1 MEECKAPG
9 AAKTHGH
16 PMLRGGRRT
25 SQSHGF
31 SASQIKSLAAICD
44 AFIPSVLPTKDL
56 QDPEV
61 ESFYRLSGSQ
71 NGIPE
76 QVAELM
82 AKRVKPIGLVMARC
96 LLWLLATRLGTWM
109 LCGSASLKE
118 EFPYLQAFSDIKQG
132 AREQIMLDWS
142 RGRRFA
148 FLKFA
153 FKIFKT
159 CCVFAFYTVVDE
171 NAENPTW
178 KGIGYSPPEPETN
191 SVASGRPLEKGV
203 IDLSSAL
210 EKDLPR
216 LFQDR
221 GFTVT
226 EEENFSGKE
235 KAWKVECDAVVIG
248 SGSGGG
254 VAAGVLAKA
263 GYRVII
269 LEKGKY
275 YARDDLTLLE
285 GPSFDQMYESGGI
298 LPTNDGKVLVMAG
311 STVGGG
317 SAINWAA
324 SIRTPPHVLKEWSKQ
339 HDLPLFESQDYQDA
353 MNAVCGRL
361 GVQDGCSKE
370 SFQNSVL
377 STGCAKLGFHFE
389 KVPRNSTED
398 HFCGSCCCG
407 CRSGNK
413 KGADETWLV
422 DAVDSGSIILA
433 GCKAENILCQK
444 IPAKRKQ
451 RAAGVVASFGV
462 KERRRIFIQAKVTVA
477 ACGSL
482 LTPPLLRSSGLRN
495 PNIGRNLHLHP
506 VQMAWGFF
514 PENQEPTGKPHE
526 GGIITTIC
534 KEGAKWEQSGYG
546 TIIQTPA
553 VAPGSFAAM
562 IPWTSGLD
570 MKDRMRKY
578 HRTAHVFCLAR
589 DRGSGIVRGEKDI
602 AYRLAESDKENLK
615 EGLRRCLRILIA
627 AGATEVGTHRSDG
640 ERLSVKGATDDE
652 IEEFLNNQGKGRRGV
667 WPILF
672 SAHQMGSCRM
682 GKDEESGGVDW
693 KGESWEVE
701 GLFVCDG
708 SLLPTSVGVNPMIT
722 IQSVAFCVAKYI
734 LQFLR
739 TNSSQGLT
747 CGH

>member
-1 MEECKAPG
+1 MEESNDPG
-9 AAKTHGH
+9 AAKIHGH

-25 SQSHGF
+25 PYSHGL
-31 SASQIKSLAAICD
+31 SASQIKSLASICD
-44 AFIPSVLPTKDL
+44 TFIPSVPPTDDL
-56 QDPEV
+56 QDPEF

-82 AKRVKPIGLVMARC
+82 SRHVKPIGWGMARW
-96 LLWLLATRLGTWM
+96 LLWLLSTRLGTWM

-118 EFPYLQAFSDIKQG
+118 EFPYLQAFPDIQQVQ
-132 AREQIMLDWS
+132 REHILLDWS
-142 RGRRFA
+142 RGRRFT
-148 FLKFA
+148 FLKFPFKL
-153 FKIFKT
+153 FKI
-159 CCVFAFYTVVDE
+159 CCLFSFYTVADE
-171 NAENPTW
+171 NAENPAW
-178 KGIGYSPPEPETN
+178 KCIGYSPSKPEIDR
-191 SVASGRPLEKGV
+191 VAGGRPLEKGV
-203 IDLSSAL
+203 IDLSSAP
-210 EKDLPR
+210 EKTLPR

-226 EEENFSGKE
+226 EKENLNGKE

-263 GYRVII
+263 GYRVIV

-298 LPTNDGKVLVMAG
+298 LSTNDAKFLVMAG
-311 STVGGG
+311 ATVGGG
-317 SAINWAA
+317 SAINWSAC
-324 SIRTPPHVLKEWSKQ
+324 IRTPPHVLKEWSKQ
-339 HDLPLFESQDYQDA
+339 HGLPLFESHDYRDA
-353 MNAVCGRL
+353 MDAVCRRL
-361 GVQDGCSKE
+361 GVQDGCTKE

-377 STGCAKLGFHFE
+377 TTGCARLGLHFE

-398 HFCGSCCCG
+398 HFCGSCSCG
-407 CRSGNK
+407 CRTGNK

-422 DAVDSGSIILA
+422 DAIDSGSLILA
-433 GCKAENILCQK
+433 GCKAEKFLCQE
-444 IPAKRKQ
+444 IPASRKQ
-451 RAAGVVASFGV
+451 KAVGVVASFGPQ
-462 KERRRIFIQAKVTVA
+462 RRRIFVQAKVTVA

-482 LTPPLLRSSGLRN
+482 LTPVLLRSSGLRN

-514 PENQEPTGKPHE
+514 PENQEPAGKPYE

-553 VAPGSFAAM
+553 MTPGSFAAL
-562 IPWTSGLD
+562 IPWISGLD
-570 MKDRMRKY
+570 MKKRMQKY

-589 DRGSGIVRGEKDI
+589 DRGSGSVGGEKDI
-602 AYRLAESDKENLK
+602 EYRLAESDKDNLK
-615 EGLRRCLRILIA
+615 EGLRRCIKILIA

-640 ERLSVKGATDDE
+640 ERLVVKGATDDE
-652 IEEFLNNQGKGRRGV
+652 IEEFLNRQGKGTREL
-667 WPILF
+667 WPTLC

-682 GKDEESGGVDW
+682 GKDAESGGVDW
-693 KGESWEVE
+693 KGQSWEVE

-708 SLLPTSVGVNPMIT
+708 SLLPTAVGVNPMIT
-722 IQSVAFCVAKYI
+722 IQSVAFCVANYI

-739 TNSSQGLT
+739 TNSSQRST

>member
-1 MEECKAPG
+1 MEESNGPG
-9 AAKTHGH
+9 AAKPHGH

-25 SQSHGF
+25 SHSHGL
-31 SASQIKSLAAICD
+31 SASQIKSLASICD
-44 AFIPSVLPTKDL
+44 TFIPSVPPPDDL

-61 ESFYRLSGSQ
+61 ESFYGLSGSQ

-82 AKRVKPIGLVMARC
+82 SRHVKPIGWGMARW
-96 LLWLLATRLGTWM
+96 LLWLLSTRLGTWM
-109 LCGSASLKE
+109 LCGSASLKK
-118 EFPYLQAFSDIKQG
+118 EFPYLQAFSDIQQVQ
-132 AREQIMLDWS
+132 REQILLDWS
-142 RGRRFA
+142 RGKRFK

-153 FKIFKT
+153 FKLFKI
-159 CCVFAFYTVVDE
+159 CSLFSFYTVADE
-171 NAENPTW
+171 NAENPAW
-178 KGIGYSPPEPETN
+178 KGIGYSPPKPDTDR
-191 SVASGRPLEKGV
+191 VAGGRPLEKGV

-221 GFTVT
+221 GFRVT
-226 EEENFSGKE
+226 EEGNLSGKE

-263 GYRVII
+263 GYRVIV

-298 LPTNDGKVLVMAG
+298 LSTNDAKFLVMAG
-311 STVGGG
+311 ATVGGG
-317 SAINWAA
+317 SAINWSAC
-324 SIRTPPHVLKEWSKQ
+324 IRTPPHVLKEWSKQ
-339 HDLPLFESQDYQDA
+339 HGLPLFESQDYQEA

-361 GVQDGCSKE
+361 GVQDGCAKE

-377 STGCAKLGFHFE
+377 TTGCAKLGLRFE

-398 HFCGSCCCG
+398 HFCGSCCYG
-407 CRSGNK
+407 CRTGNK

-422 DAVDSGSIILA
+422 DAIDSGSLILA
-433 GCKAENILCQK
+433 GCKAEKVLCQE
-444 IPAKRKQ
+444 IPASRKQ
-451 RAAGVVASFGV
+451 KAAGVVASFGPQ
-462 KERRRIFIQAKVTVA
+462 RRKIFVQAKVTVA

-482 LTPPLLRSSGLRN
+482 LTPLLLRSSGLRN

-514 PENQEPTGKPHE
+514 PENQEPAGKPNE

-534 KEGAKWEQSGYG
+534 KEDAKWEQSGYG

-553 VAPGSFAAM
+553 MAPGSFAAL
-562 IPWTSGLD
+562 IPWISGLD
-570 MKDRMRKY
+570 MKKRMQKY

-589 DRGSGIVRGEKDI
+589 DRGSGSVGREKDI
-602 AYRLAESDKENLK
+602 EYRLAESDKDNLK
-615 EGLRRCLRILIA
+615 EGLRRCIRILIA

-640 ERLSVKGATDDE
+640 ERLTVKGATDDE
-652 IEEFLNNQGKGRRGV
+652 IEEFLNRQGKGRREL
-667 WPILF
+667 WPTLC

-682 GKDEESGGVDW
+682 GTDEESGGVDW
-693 KGESWEVE
+693 KGQSWEVE

-708 SLLPTSVGVNPMIT
+708 SLLPTAVGVNPMIT

-734 LQFLR
+734 RQFLR
-739 TNSSQGLT
+739 SNSSRPST